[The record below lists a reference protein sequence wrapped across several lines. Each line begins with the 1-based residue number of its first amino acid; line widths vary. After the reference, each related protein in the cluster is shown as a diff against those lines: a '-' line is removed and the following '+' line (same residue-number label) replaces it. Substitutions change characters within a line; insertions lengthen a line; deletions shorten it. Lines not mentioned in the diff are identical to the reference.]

1 MIALTPEAY
10 TRTGTHVTDSLLRI
24 SMTADRLLRE
34 AIEVV
39 TPGKLLA
46 TNMALGSL
54 AVGAHYLISR
64 HGGTQGTALSFFCN
78 VPSSTSPD
86 RHDGY
91 VLTAGITALELSSH
105 ATHCGPYICEAALSS
120 TPQIRAANRV

>member
-24 SMTADRLLRE
+24 SMTADRLLQ
-34 AIEVV
+34 AALEVV

-54 AVGAHYLISR
+54 AVGAHYLMSR
-64 HGGTQGTALSFFCN
+64 HGGADGTALSIFCN
-78 VPSSTSPD
+78 LPSSTSPES
-86 RHDGY
+86 HNG
-91 VLTAGITALELSSH
+91 VLLTGGFVVAEQLTH
-105 ATHCGPYICEAALSS
+105 VTHCGPYMCEVMHSS
-120 TPQIRAANRV
+120 TTQTLSARDE